1 LRLRVTLGD
10 SGWKNRELAV
20 EYYLLWAIV
29 LLALGFMLLVM
40 EIFFPSAGIL
50 AFLSAASLVGS
61 IIFAYMQGTVSC
73 IVIVCFIIAGIPT
86 LVVMAFKYWPKT
98 SIGRKIMLDTPKN
111 GVLPEDPE
119 KEFLKSLI
127 GRVGKT
133 KCKMLPSGI
142 IAIDGRKIDAVSE
155 GMPIEVNQEVRVL
168 QVRGKRVVVRP
179 LDEDVPSPNAAN
191 PLRRPIEEL
200 IDDPFDNPPS

>member
-1 LRLRVTLGD
+1 MEP
-10 SGWKNRELAV
+10 W
-20 EYYLLWAIV
+20 LWAILLLV
-29 LLALGFMLLVM
+29 LGMILLVM

-50 AFLSAASLVGS
+50 AFLAAASFIGAIIFGFQQGIAAGILLLIITPVGS
-61 IIFAYMQGTVSC
+61 IV
-73 IVIVCFIIAGIPT
+73 
-86 LVVMAFKYWPKT
+86 LLVMAFKYWPKT
-98 SIGRKIMLDTPKN
+98 SFGKRMLLDTPLKSDT
-111 GVLPEDPE
+111 LPEDAE
-119 KEFLKSLI
+119 KEYLKNLV

-142 IAIDGRKIDAVSE
+142 IFIDGRKIDAVSE

-179 LDEDVPSPNAAN
+179 LDEDAPSPNAAN